1 MVFVVLL
8 WDSPRCRLGEALE
21 GLPAGRFR
29 LCLPGPGQEI
39 PYPPGR
45 TVAVLSDQ
53 LSGPPPS
60 PPPLPPGC
68 PILFSGQNPAAA
80 RFAGGTGLAPLDC
93 GLSLRDTLTLSS
105 LTAGSAV
112 ISLQRPVARLDGAL
126 IEPGDIPLALRREWA
141 PFPLLCRAGVLL
153 LAGGAAA
160 LEPEL
165 F

>member
-1 MVFVVLL
+1 VVFIVLL
-8 WDSPRCRLGEALE
+8 SDSPRCRLGEALE
-21 GLPAGRFR
+21 DLPPGQYRF
-29 LCLPGPGQEI
+29 CPPGPGQGI

-53 LSGPPPS
+53 MAE
-60 PPPLPPGC
+60 PPLAPPRLPAGC
-68 PILFSGQNPAAA
+68 PIIFSGQNLAAA
-80 RFAGGTGLAPLDC
+80 QFARSSGLTPLDC

-105 LTAGSAV
+105 LTSRSAV

-126 IEPGDIPLALRREWA
+126 AEPGDIPLPLSREWA

-153 LAGGAAA
+153 LSGGTAA
-160 LEPEL
+160 LDPNL